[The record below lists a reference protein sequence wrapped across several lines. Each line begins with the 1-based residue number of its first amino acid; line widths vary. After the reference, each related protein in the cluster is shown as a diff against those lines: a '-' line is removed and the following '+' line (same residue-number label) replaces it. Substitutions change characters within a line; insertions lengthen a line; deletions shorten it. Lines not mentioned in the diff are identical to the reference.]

1 MTSLAKITRR
11 ATLGVM
17 AAACATFLSACQ
29 PLATSGGSGPVTGQM
44 IDPKQPV
51 PVALL
56 VPGGTGSADVDWL
69 ARSLTNAAK
78 LAAADAK
85 GATIDLRVYNTS
97 GDAAQAAATAQK
109 AVAEGAKIILGPL
122 HGDAANAAGLAV
134 APQNVNVIA
143 FSNNPAIAGGN
154 VFVIG
159 NTFQNTANR
168 LVKYAGGQGKRRI
181 MIVAEDDP
189 AGQIGAAA
197 IQTAIAR
204 NGAQVAG
211 QANHAVSMEGINRIV
226 PSVAAAA
233 KSGNVDAIFMTAN
246 QGAVLPYLTEA
257 LSKAGVSSA
266 TTQMMGLTRW
276 DQPAAR
282 LQLPG
287 VQEGWFAVPD
297 TTLRAQFDQR
307 YRAAY
312 GEAPHELGSLAYDG
326 VAAIASL
333 VRAGKANALTSRGL
347 TQGSGFAGVNG
358 VFRFRPDGTNERG
371 LAIATIRN
379 KQLVILDPAPR
390 SFGGFG
396 F

>member
-1 MTSLAKITRR
+1 
-11 ATLGVM
+11 
-17 AAACATFLSACQ
+17 
-29 PLATSGGSGPVTGQM
+29 
-44 IDPKQPV
+44 
-51 PVALL
+51 
-56 VPGGTGSADVDWL
+56 
-69 ARSLTNAAK
+69 
-78 LAAADAK
+78 
-85 GATIDLRVYNTS
+85 NTS
-97 GDAAQAAATAQK
+97 GDAGQAAATAQK

-134 APQNVNVIA
+134 APQNVNESA

-154 VFVIG
+154 VFVFG
-159 NTFQNTANR
+159 NTVQNSAYR

-211 QANHAVSMEGINRIV
+211 QANHAVSMEGIDRIV

-257 LSKAGVSSA
+257 LNKAGVSSA